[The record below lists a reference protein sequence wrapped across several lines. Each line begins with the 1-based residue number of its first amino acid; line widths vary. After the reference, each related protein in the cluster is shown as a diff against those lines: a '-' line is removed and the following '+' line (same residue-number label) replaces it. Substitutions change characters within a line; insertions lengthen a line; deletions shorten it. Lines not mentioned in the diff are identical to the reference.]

1 MTIFKKIK
9 GAKIMSTTEITNS
22 VWHIK
27 LDPYHFHF
35 FKELAKEAG
44 NTERGCEARECRKF
58 LNEKIVEHKT
68 KKVDE

>member
-1 MTIFKKIK
+1 
-9 GAKIMSTTEITNS
+9 MSTTETTNS

-35 FKELAKEAG
+35 FKELAKKAG

-58 LNEKIVEHKT
+58 LNKKIVEHKT
-68 KKVDE
+68 KKESE